1 MAPRYDKVNP
11 LGGSFRARLNADL
24 TVDAE
29 GSTGVKVVS
38 LNSSGRV
45 VIGTGGQS
53 GFVGVMV
60 KNVPFSPVV
69 GSIAGAAQIAVPIGG
84 RAGDVVDIMTH
95 GEIVDVAGLA
105 AGTRYFAKS
114 DGTLSTTSSDGPY
127 VGHTVEATR
136 LIVNSVGAPIGS
148 AT

>member
-1 MAPRYDKVNP
+1 MAPRYDKYNP
-11 LGGSFRARLNADL
+11 IGGGFRARLNADL

-38 LNSSGRV
+38 LNASGRV
-45 VIGTGGQS
+45 VIGTAGQS

-60 KNVPFSPVV
+60 KNVPFSPSL
-69 GSIAGAAQIAVPIGG
+69 GSTAGSAQIAVPIGG
-84 RAGDVVDIMTH
+84 RAGDVVDIMKA
-95 GEIVDVAGLA
+95 GEIVDCAGLA
-105 AGTRYFAKS
+105 AGTRYYAKS
-114 DGTLSTTSSDGPY
+114 DGTLSTTASDGAY

-136 LIVNSVGAPIGS
+136 LIVCTVGAPIGS